1 MIPILY
7 EKNEL
12 AFTTNGLG
20 RLTDCIKVL
29 CTEGLNDI
37 YTCDFSYPV
46 TGRLFDQITLGRVI
60 AITHEDSQ
68 DLQPFDIVSYTKP
81 INGVVTFHCTHVSYR
96 LTKYIATPGF
106 TINSVAHAL
115 RLFEAAEPQDGLFS
129 FSAPDFVRTT
139 GYMAAT
145 SDRVPRSV
153 REYIGGIEGSFLD
166 TYGGEITWNRFSVIF
181 NNRRGQ
187 QRDFYIRY
195 GVNLADYTETAD
207 GSGTYTAAIPYWTDG
222 ETTIVGGLVDSGL
235 TPYDRAGAKALDLSD
250 VFDTQPT
257 TAELEAKALEVM
269 TDKQTNL
276 PKRTINIDFVRLQDL
291 DGYEGFDELLKCQ
304 LGDSIGVLFPAYGV
318 SGQFRIVKT
327 VWNVLTNRYEEMT
340 LGALETTLAQ
350 ALGVGQATITKGG
363 SANASKG
370 YFYGTCTTAQGT
382 AAKVVSCPEFTANDL
397 VAGTVLYVD
406 FTASNTIASPT
417 LNVNSTGAKPIYR
430 YGTTRPSTS
439 AATSWNAGSI
449 VCMIYDGAGWTIE
462 GWNNTTY
469 SSMTVAEY
477 EAGTGTTAELITPA
491 RLKGAIQYWAPT
503 ATDYITEEGT
513 ASGWK
518 YRKWNSGFI
527 EAWYSGSITF
537 SAAGSSIAG
546 WYRSTE
552 NISLP
557 SNLVFADDAVVQ
569 VTGAYSGRIFTSGG
583 IKTNGTQ
590 FEAQVL
596 GAQALAATTYS
607 GWNVYIAGQARS

>member
-7 EKNEL
+7 EKNEV

-60 AITHEDSQ
+60 AVTHEDSQ

-81 INGVVTFHCTHVSYR
+81 INGVVTFHCTHASYR
-96 LTKYIATPGF
+96 LTKYIARPTFP
-106 TINSVAHAL
+106 INSAPHAL
-115 RLFEAAEPQDGLFS
+115 TMFRSAEPQDGVFS
-129 FSAPDFVRTT
+129 FSAPDFDFIHDT
-139 GYMAAT
+139 GFMASTAG
-145 SDRVPRSV
+145 RVPRSV

-166 TYGGEITWNRFSVIF
+166 TYGGEITWDKFNVIF
-181 NNRRGQ
+181 NKRRGQ

-207 GSGTYTAAIPYWTDG
+207 GSGTYTAAVPFWTDG
-222 ETTIVGGLVDSGL
+222 ETTIVGSLVDSGL

-276 PKRTINIDFVRLQDL
+276 PKRTISIDFVRLQDL
-291 DGYEGFDELLKCQ
+291 DGYEGFDDLLKCQ

-350 ALGVGQATITKGG
+350 ALGVGQATIAKGG

-370 YFYGTCTTAQGT
+370 YFFGTCTTAQGT

-397 VAGTVLYVD
+397 AAGTVLYVD
-406 FTASNTIASPT
+406 FTAANTIANPT

-449 VCMIYDGAGWTIE
+449 VCLIYDGAGWTIE

-491 RLKGAIQYWAPT
+491 RLKGAIQYWAGT
-503 ATDYITEEGT
+503 VTDYITEEDTANGWT
-513 ASGWK
+513 WRKWASGLQ
-518 YRKWNSGFI
+518 

-537 SAAGSSIAG
+537 SAAGSSVAG
-546 WYRSTE
+546 WYRSTQ
-552 NISLP
+552 NVNLP
-557 SNLVFADDAVVQ
+557 LTFADNATIT

-583 IKTNGTQ
+583 IKTSGTQ
-590 FEAQVL
+590 FEAQIL
-596 GAQALAATTYS
+596 GGAAMGAGAVS
-607 GWNVYIAGQARS
+607 GWNVYVIGNART